1 MLWNSC
7 VVFAHFTF
15 PSNNLFLH
23 LTHTFMYVEKMFS
36 PIRLVAGLRGISEQ
50 LRNFPNGANVMMP
63 CQCVPGWTLRLQTY
77 YILVSNNLFAF
88 KFGVVS

>member
-1 MLWNSC
+1 
-7 VVFAHFTF
+7 
-15 PSNNLFLH
+15 
-23 LTHTFMYVEKMFS
+23 MYVEKMFS

-63 CQCVPGWTLRLQTY
+63 CQCVPGWTLRLRLQTY